1 MSSAVAPVGASTR
14 GSQDC
19 ITSPNRSPRSP
30 RAEVYAIG
38 ILPRVEHYCQNSS
51 MDGLSPSSGDL
62 GAYVLP
68 GRVSDPAAVIGQA
81 RAAERYGLRT
91 VWLSERWGTK
101 DLGVIAGAIGQVTS
115 TVRIASGITH
125 FQSRHPALLASLAM
139 TAQALSGGRF
149 VLGVGR
155 SVDAMWK
162 AVGLPRSTNASIV
175 DHADI
180 FRRLCRG
187 EKVRYDGAAGTYP
200 SLRLN
205 DLPDQPV
212 PPLVF
217 AAIGPSGLEL
227 AGRHFD
233 GVLLH
238 PFLTPA
244 AVRRS
249 VELVRGAESAA
260 GRPRG
265 SVLVY
270 ATVVVACELPPDEE
284 LAVVGARAVTYYQIP
299 GFGERLAAVNRWDPE
314 PLTPLRSHPLLE
326 RIRGS
331 ADSVLT
337 REQLV
342 EVASLLPAAWTGDA
356 AAIGSASACHQ
367 VFQSYREAGA
377 DELVLH
383 GSTPDRLG
391 PLFAQAG

>member
-1 MSSAVAPVGASTR
+1 M
-14 GSQDC
+14 D
-19 ITSPNRSPRSP
+19 
-30 RAEVYAIG
+30 AEI
-38 ILPRVEHYCQNSS
+38 
-51 MDGLSPSSGDL
+51 SSGITL
-62 GAYVLP
+62 GAYALP
-68 GRVSDPAAVIGQA
+68 GRVSDPRAAIGQA
-81 RAAERYGLRT
+81 VAAERLGLST
-91 VWLSERWGTK
+91 LWLSERWGTK
-101 DLGVIAGAIGQVTS
+101 DLGVLAGALGQATS

-155 SVDAMWK
+155 SVDAMWD

-187 EKVRYDGAAGTYP
+187 EKVRYDGPAGKYP

-205 DLPDQPV
+205 DIPDQPV

-217 AAIGPSGLEL
+217 AAIGPKGLAL

-244 AVRRS
+244 AVARS
-249 VELVRGAESAA
+249 VAVVRDAERSA
-260 GRPRG
+260 GRPTG
-265 SVLVY
+265 SVRVY
-270 ATVVVACELPPDEE
+270 AAVVVACDLPAEDEAE
-284 LAVVGARAVTYYQIP
+284 VVGARAITYYQIP
-299 GFGERLAAVNRWDPE
+299 GFGDSLAAVNQWGTE
-314 PLTPLRSHPLLE
+314 PLQRLRSHPLLADV
-326 RIRGS
+326 RGS

-337 REQLV
+337 RQELV
-342 EVASLLPAAWTGDA
+342 EVASVLPAEWTRGA
-356 AAIGSASACHQ
+356 AAIGSARSCHD
-367 VFQSYREAGA
+367 VFERYREAGA

-383 GSTPDRLG
+383 GSTPDQLG
-391 PLFAQAG
+391 PLFPADVPAR

>member
-1 MSSAVAPVGASTR
+1 
-14 GSQDC
+14 
-19 ITSPNRSPRSP
+19 
-30 RAEVYAIG
+30 
-38 ILPRVEHYCQNSS
+38 
-51 MDGLSPSSGDL
+51 MDGNRPSDVDL

-68 GRVSDPAAVIGQA
+68 GRVTDPGAVVGQA
-81 RAAERYGLRT
+81 HAAQRLGLRT

-101 DLGVIAGAIGQVTS
+101 DLGVIAGAVSQVTS
-115 TVRIASGITH
+115 SVRIASGITH
-125 FQSRHPALLASLAM
+125 LQSRHPALLASLAM

-149 VLGVGR
+149 ILGVGR
-155 SVDAMWK
+155 SVDAMWT

-187 EKVRYDGAAGTYP
+187 EKVRYDGPAGTYP

-205 DLPDQPV
+205 DIPDQPV

-217 AAIGPSGLEL
+217 AAIGPRGLEL
-227 AGRHFD
+227 AGRRFD

-249 VELVRGAESAA
+249 VERVRDAERTA
-260 GRPRG
+260 GRPTG
-265 SVLVY
+265 SVRVY

-299 GFGERLAAVNRWDPE
+299 GFGERLAAVNGWDPE
-314 PLTPLRSHPLLE
+314 PLARLRSHPLLAG
-326 RIRGS
+326 IKGS

-342 EVASLLPAAWTGDA
+342 EVASVLPAAWTYDA
-356 AAIGSASACHQ
+356 AAVGSAQICHDA
-367 VFQSYREAGA
+367 FERYREAGA

-391 PLFAQAG
+391 GLLVRGA

>member
-1 MSSAVAPVGASTR
+1 MG
-14 GSQDC
+14 GSGH
-19 ITSPNRSPRSP
+19 S
-30 RAEVYAIG
+30 G
-38 ILPRVEHYCQNSS
+38 IA
-51 MDGLSPSSGDL
+51 L

-68 GRVSDPAAVIGQA
+68 GRVTDPGAVVGQA
-81 RAAERYGLRT
+81 QAAEHYGLRT

-101 DLGVIAGAIGQVTS
+101 DLGVVAGAISQATS
-115 TVRIASGITH
+115 SVDIASGITH
-125 FQSRHPALLASLAM
+125 LQSRHPALLASLAM

-149 VLGVGR
+149 ILGVGR

-187 EKVRYDGAAGTYP
+187 EKVRYEGPAGSYP

-217 AAIGPSGLEL
+217 AAIGPKGLEL

-249 VELVRGAESAA
+249 VRLVRATEQAA
-260 GRPRG
+260 GRPTG
-265 SVLVY
+265 SVRVY
-270 ATVVVACELPPDEE
+270 ATVVVACELQSEEE

-299 GFGERLAAVNRWDPE
+299 DFGERLAAVNEWDPE
-314 PLTPLRSHPLLE
+314 PLHRLRSHPLLAG
-326 RIRGS
+326 IRGS

-337 REQLV
+337 REELV
-342 EVASLLPAAWTGDA
+342 AVASVLPEAWTAEA
-356 AAIGSASACHQ
+356 AAIGSARSCHE
-367 VFQSYREAGA
+367 VFERYREAGA

-383 GSTPDRLG
+383 GSTPDRMGALLG
-391 PLFAQAG
+391 GAESIRQTS

>member
-1 MSSAVAPVGASTR
+1 
-14 GSQDC
+14 
-19 ITSPNRSPRSP
+19 
-30 RAEVYAIG
+30 
-38 ILPRVEHYCQNSS
+38 
-51 MDGLSPSSGDL
+51 MDGSRLSSPAL
-62 GAYVLP
+62 GAYLLP
-68 GRVSDPAAVIGQA
+68 GRVTDPGAVVSQA
-81 RAAERYGLRT
+81 RAAERLGLRT

-101 DLGVIAGAIGQVTS
+101 DLGVIAGAVSQVTS
-115 TVRIASGITH
+115 KVQIASGITH
-125 FQSRHPALLASLAM
+125 LQSRHPAVLASLAM

-149 VLGVGR
+149 ILGVGR
-155 SVDAMWK
+155 SVDAMWT

-175 DHADI
+175 DHVDI
-180 FRRLCRG
+180 LRRLCRG
-187 EKVRYDGAAGTYP
+187 EKVRYDGPAGTFP

-212 PPLVF
+212 PPLLF
-217 AAIGPSGLEL
+217 AAIGPEGLAL

-238 PFLTPA
+238 PFLTAA

-249 VELVRGAESAA
+249 VELVRGAERAV
-260 GRPRG
+260 GRPAG
-265 SVLVY
+265 SVRVY
-270 ATVVVACELPPDEE
+270 ATVVAACELPAEEE

-299 GFGERLAAVNRWDPE
+299 GFGERLAAINGWDPQQ
-314 PLTPLRSHPLLE
+314 LMRLRSHPLLA

-342 EVASLLPAAWTGDA
+342 EVASVLPAAWTSEA
-356 AAIGSASACHQ
+356 AAIGPARSCHE
-367 VFQSYREAGA
+367 VFERYREAGA

-391 PLFAQAG
+391 SLFPRRPEAAAAESVKH

>member
-1 MSSAVAPVGASTR
+1 MNGNGHS
-14 GSQDC
+14 
-19 ITSPNRSPRSP
+19 
-30 RAEVYAIG
+30 G
-38 ILPRVEHYCQNSS
+38 I
-51 MDGLSPSSGDL
+51 DL

-81 RAAERYGLRT
+81 QAAERLGLRT

-101 DLGVIAGAIGQVTS
+101 DLGVITGAISQATS
-115 TVRIASGITH
+115 TVGIASGITH
-125 FQSRHPALLASLAM
+125 LQSRHPALLASLAM

-149 VLGVGR
+149 ILGVGR

-162 AVGLPRSTNASIV
+162 AVGLPRSTTASIV

-187 EKVRYDGAAGTYP
+187 ERVRYEGPAGSYP

-212 PPLVF
+212 PQMVF
-217 AAIGPSGLEL
+217 AAIGPKGLEL

-244 AVRRS
+244 AVRLS
-249 VELVRGAESAA
+249 VNLVRDAEHAA
-260 GRPRG
+260 GRPKG
-265 SVLVY
+265 SVRVY
-270 ATVVVACELPPDEE
+270 ATVVVACGLAADEE

-299 GFGERLAAVNRWDPE
+299 DFGENLASVNGWDPE
-314 PLTPLRSHPLLE
+314 PLTRLRSHPLLAG
-326 RIRGS
+326 IRGS

-337 REQLV
+337 RAELA
-342 EVASLLPAAWTGDA
+342 EVASVLPAAWTGDA
-356 AAIGSASACHQ
+356 AAIGSARACHEA
-367 VFQSYREAGA
+367 FERYREAGA

-391 PLFAQAG
+391 RLFDSSN

>member
-1 MSSAVAPVGASTR
+1 MDNSR
-14 GSQDC
+14 LGS
-19 ITSPNRSPRSP
+19 P
-30 RAEVYAIG
+30 A
-38 ILPRVEHYCQNSS
+38 
-51 MDGLSPSSGDL
+51 L
-62 GAYVLP
+62 GAYLLP
-68 GRVSDPAAVIGQA
+68 GRVTDPGAAISQA
-81 RAAERYGLRT
+81 QAAERLGLRT
-91 VWLSERWGTK
+91 MWLSERWGTK
-101 DLGVIAGAIGQVTS
+101 DLGVITGAVSQVTS
-115 TVRIASGITH
+115 GIRIASGITH
-125 FQSRHPALLASLAM
+125 LQSRHPALLASLAM

-149 VLGVGR
+149 ILGVGR

-162 AVGLPRSTNASIV
+162 AVGLPRSSNASIV

-187 EKVRYDGAAGTYP
+187 EKVRYQGPAGSYP

-205 DLPDQPV
+205 DVPDQPV

-217 AAIGPSGLEL
+217 AAIGPKGLEL

-238 PFLTPA
+238 PFLTAA

-249 VELVRGAESAA
+249 VERVRGAERAA
-260 GRPRG
+260 GRPAG
-265 SVLVY
+265 SVRVY
-270 ATVVVACELPPDEE
+270 ATVVVACELPPDKE

-299 GFGERLAAVNRWDPE
+299 GFGERLAAVNGWDPE
-314 PLTPLRSHPLLE
+314 PLTRLRSHPLFGG
-326 RIRGS
+326 IRGS

-342 EVASLLPAAWTGDA
+342 EVASLLPAAWTGEA

-367 VFQSYREAGA
+367 AFRRYREAGA

-383 GSTPDRLG
+383 GSPPDLLDSLLA
-391 PLFAQAG
+391 PAG

>member
-1 MSSAVAPVGASTR
+1 MYTPSASFPKLDTTVRITTMEGRRS
-14 GSQDC
+14 GS
-19 ITSPNRSPRSP
+19 P
-30 RAEVYAIG
+30 A
-38 ILPRVEHYCQNSS
+38 
-51 MDGLSPSSGDL
+51 L

-68 GRVSDPAAVIGQA
+68 GRVTDPGAAVGQA
-81 RAAERYGLRT
+81 KAAERLGLRT

-101 DLGVIAGAIGQVTS
+101 DLGVIVGALSQVTS
-115 TVRIASGITH
+115 GVQIASGIAH
-125 FQSRHPALLASLAM
+125 FQSRHPVLLASLAM

-162 AVGLPRSTNASIV
+162 AVGLPTSTNASIV
-175 DHADI
+175 DYADI

-187 EKVRYDGAAGTYP
+187 EKVRYDGPAGTFP

-212 PPLVF
+212 PPVVF
-217 AAIGPSGLEL
+217 AAIGPKGLQL

-244 AVRRS
+244 AVQRS
-249 VELVRGAESAA
+249 VGVLRDAERAA
-260 GRPRG
+260 GRPPGCVRIY
-265 SVLVY
+265 V
-270 ATVVVACELPPDEE
+270 TVVVACDLPADEE
-284 LAVVGARAVTYYQIP
+284 IAVVGARAVTYYQIS
-299 GFGERLAAVNRWDPE
+299 GFGERLAAVNGWDLE
-314 PLTPLRSHPLLE
+314 SLTRLRSHPLLDGV
-326 RIRGS
+326 RGS

-337 REQLV
+337 REELV
-342 EVASLLPAAWTGDA
+342 EVASLLPAAWTGEA
-356 AAIGSASACHQ
+356 AAIGGAAACHAA
-367 VFQSYREAGA
+367 FERYREAGA

-391 PLFAQAG
+391 PLFATIAADSRA

>member
-1 MSSAVAPVGASTR
+1 
-14 GSQDC
+14 
-19 ITSPNRSPRSP
+19 
-30 RAEVYAIG
+30 
-38 ILPRVEHYCQNSS
+38 
-51 MDGLSPSSGDL
+51 MDDDRPSSVAL

-68 GRVSDPAAVIGQA
+68 GRVTDPGAVIAQA
-81 RAAERYGLRT
+81 EAAERLGLRT

-101 DLGVIAGAIGQVTS
+101 DLGVIAGAVSQVTS
-115 TVRIASGITH
+115 DIRIASGVTH
-125 FQSRHPALLASLAM
+125 LQSRHPALLASLAM

-155 SVDAMWK
+155 SVDAMWV

-187 EKVRYDGAAGTYP
+187 EKVRYDGPAGTYP

-205 DLPDQPV
+205 DVPDQPV

-217 AAIGPSGLEL
+217 AAIGPKGLDL

-238 PFLTPA
+238 PFLTPE

-249 VELVRGAESAA
+249 VERVREAERAE
-260 GRPRG
+260 GRPKGTVR
-265 SVLVY
+265 VY
-270 ATVVVACELPPDEE
+270 ATVVVACELPAEEE
-284 LAVVGARAVTYYQIP
+284 LSVVGARAVTYYQIP
-299 GFGERLAAVNRWDPE
+299 GFGERLAAINGWDLE
-314 PLTPLRSHPLLE
+314 PLTRLRSHPLLAGV
-326 RIRGS
+326 RGS

-337 REQLV
+337 REDLV
-342 EVASLLPAAWTGDA
+342 QVASVLPTAWTGEA
-356 AAIGSASACHQ
+356 AAIGSARACHSM
-367 VFQSYREAGA
+367 FERYRDAGA

-383 GSTPDRLG
+383 GSAPDKFG
-391 PLFAQAG
+391 ALFG

>member
-1 MSSAVAPVGASTR
+1 MDHSR
-14 GSQDC
+14 LGS
-19 ITSPNRSPRSP
+19 P
-30 RAEVYAIG
+30 A
-38 ILPRVEHYCQNSS
+38 
-51 MDGLSPSSGDL
+51 L

-68 GRVSDPAAVIGQA
+68 GRVTEPGAVLNQA
-81 RAAERYGLRT
+81 RAAEHFGLRT
-91 VWLSERWGTK
+91 IWLSERWGTK
-101 DLGVIAGAIGQVTS
+101 DLGVIVGAVSQVTS
-115 TVRIASGITH
+115 GIQIASGITH
-125 FQSRHPALLASLAM
+125 LQSRHPALLASLAM

-162 AVGLPRSTNASIV
+162 AVGLPIFTNASIV
-175 DHADI
+175 DHVDI

-187 EKVRYDGAAGTYP
+187 EKVRYDGPAGSFP

-212 PPLVF
+212 PPVVF
-217 AAIGPSGLEL
+217 AAIGPKGLQL

-244 AVRRS
+244 AVQRS
-249 VELVRGAESAA
+249 VSVVRDAERAA
-260 GRPRG
+260 GRLAG
-265 SVLVY
+265 SVRIYV
-270 ATVVVACELPPDEE
+270 TVVVACELPPEEE

-299 GFGERLAAVNRWDPE
+299 GFGERLAAANGWDPE
-314 PLTPLRSHPLLE
+314 PLTRLRSHPLLDG
-326 RIRGS
+326 IKGS

-342 EVASLLPAAWTGDA
+342 EVAAVLPAAWTGDA
-356 AAIGSASACHQ
+356 AATGSAATCGQ
-367 VFQSYREAGA
+367 VFQRYREAGA

-391 PLFAQAG
+391 PLFAQPG

>member
-1 MSSAVAPVGASTR
+1 MGGDR
-14 GSQDC
+14 
-19 ITSPNRSPRSP
+19 TS
-30 RAEVYAIG
+30 G
-38 ILPRVEHYCQNSS
+38 T
-51 MDGLSPSSGDL
+51 DL

-68 GRVSDPAAVIGQA
+68 GRVTDPASVIGQA
-81 RAAERYGLRT
+81 RAAERHGLRT

-101 DLGVIAGAIGQVTS
+101 DLGVIAGAVSQVTS
-115 TVRIASGITH
+115 NIQIASGVTH
-125 FQSRHPALLASLAM
+125 MQSRHPALLASLAM

-180 FRRLCRG
+180 VRRLCRG
-187 EKVRYDGAAGTYP
+187 EKVRYDGPAGTYP

-217 AAIGPSGLEL
+217 AAIGPKGLEL

-244 AVRRS
+244 AVHRS
-249 VELVRGAESAA
+249 VALVRDAERGA
-260 GRPRG
+260 GRPTG
-265 SVLVY
+265 SVRIY
-270 ATVVVACELPPDEE
+270 ATVVVACELAAEEE

-299 GFGERLAAVNRWDPE
+299 GFGERLATINGWDPE
-314 PLTPLRSHPLLE
+314 PLLQLRSHPLLTG
-326 RIRGS
+326 IRGS

-342 EVASLLPAAWTGDA
+342 EVSSTLPAAWTGEA
-356 AAIGSASACHQ
+356 AAIGSTRSCHEA
-367 VFQSYREAGA
+367 FERYRDAGA

-383 GSTPDRLG
+383 GSTPDQMG
-391 PLFAQAG
+391 ALFADAASIQQNS

>member
-1 MSSAVAPVGASTR
+1 
-14 GSQDC
+14 
-19 ITSPNRSPRSP
+19 
-30 RAEVYAIG
+30 
-38 ILPRVEHYCQNSS
+38 
-51 MDGLSPSSGDL
+51 MDDSRSSGPAL

-68 GRVSDPAAVIGQA
+68 GRVTDPGAVVNQA
-81 RAAERYGLRT
+81 QAAESLGLRT
-91 VWLSERWGTK
+91 AWLSERWGTK

-115 TVRIASGITH
+115 HIRIASGITH

-162 AVGLPRSTNASIV
+162 AVGLPRSTNAAIV

-187 EKVRYDGAAGTYP
+187 EKVRYDGPAGTYP

-205 DLPDQPV
+205 DLPDQPA

-217 AAIGPSGLEL
+217 AAIGPNGLQL
-227 AGRHFD
+227 AGRHLD

-244 AVRRS
+244 AVQRS
-249 VELVRGAESAA
+249 VERVRGAERAA
-260 GRPRG
+260 GRPAG
-265 SVLVY
+265 SVRVY
-270 ATVVVACELPPDEE
+270 ATLVVACGLRPDEE

-299 GFGERLAAVNRWDPE
+299 GFGERLAAVNGWDSE
-314 PLTPLRSHPLLE
+314 PLTRLRSHPLLDG
-326 RIRGS
+326 IKGS

-342 EVASLLPAAWTGDA
+342 EVASLLPAAWTGEA
-356 AAIGSASACHQ
+356 AAIGSASACRRI
-367 VFQSYREAGA
+367 FERYRDAGA

-391 PLFAQAG
+391 PLFEPQNS

>member
-1 MSSAVAPVGASTR
+1 MGGKTL
-14 GSQDC
+14 GS
-19 ITSPNRSPRSP
+19 I
-30 RAEVYAIG
+30 
-38 ILPRVEHYCQNSS
+38 
-51 MDGLSPSSGDL
+51 DL

-68 GRVSDPAAVIGQA
+68 GRVSDPGAVIGQA
-81 RAAERYGLRT
+81 TAAEHLGLRT

-101 DLGVIAGAIGQVTS
+101 DLGVVAGALSQATA
-115 TVRIASGITH
+115 RLQIASGITH
-125 FQSRHPALLASLAM
+125 LQSRHPALLASLAM

-149 VLGVGR
+149 ILGVGR

-162 AVGLPRSTNASIV
+162 AVGLPASTNASII

-187 EKVRYDGAAGTYP
+187 EKVRYDGPAGKYP

-205 DLPDQPV
+205 DIPDQPV

-217 AAIGPSGLEL
+217 AAIGPKGLEL

-249 VELVRGAESAA
+249 VAQVRRAERAA
-260 GRPRG
+260 GRPEGVVR
-265 SVLVY
+265 VY
-270 ATVVVACELPPDEE
+270 ATVVVACELPADEE
-284 LAVVGARAVTYYQIP
+284 LAVVGARAVSYYQIP
-299 GFGERLAAVNRWDPE
+299 GFGERLTVVNGWDPE
-314 PLTPLRSHPLLE
+314 PLTRLRSHPLLAGL
-326 RIRGS
+326 RGA

-337 REQLV
+337 RDELTD
-342 EVASLLPAAWTGDA
+342 VASVLPTVWTADS
-356 AAIGSASACHQ
+356 AAIGSAAHCHG
-367 VFQSYREAGA
+367 VFEKYRDAGA

-383 GSTPDRLG
+383 GTPPDRLG
-391 PLFAQAG
+391 SLFAPPA